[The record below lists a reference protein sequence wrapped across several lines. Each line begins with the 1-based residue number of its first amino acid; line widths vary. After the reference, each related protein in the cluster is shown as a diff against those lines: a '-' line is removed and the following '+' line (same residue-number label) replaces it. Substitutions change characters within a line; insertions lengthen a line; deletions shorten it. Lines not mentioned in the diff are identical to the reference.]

1 MLFGLLVTFLMT
13 QFLNPGIRNIH
24 LLDDEDFKLFG
35 KKYCVFCEQNVLET
49 MQHCKECCACINH
62 RHHHC
67 MFFEK
72 CIGGSVQKYAFN
84 FFLLFAFCSCLT
96 LFVTLI
102 LYLV

>member
-1 MLFGLLVTFLMT
+1 MLLGLLVTFLMT

-35 KKYCVFCEQNVLET
+35 EKYCVFCEKNVLET

-72 CIGGSVQKYAFN
+72 CIGGSVQNYAFK

-96 LFVTLI
+96 FFVTLI